1 MHRVVRAARGL
12 VGSHGIAPSLPSLGS
27 TSHLRPISRSGASP
41 IQSTPRSPRLTSQIS
56 SWAFHMS
63 AEPVEKRA
71 DDHDASPTL
80 TLLSD
85 EVSTLRSAS
94 SLPKGVD
101 CLSDPTPA
109 RYVSTFEEDDDTE
122 GRALAPQP
130 RPGRRSV
137 ARPRAY
143 PRQRRLGVRYEY
155 VQLPRP
161 VHLRLELP
169 ARTARRARSLQ
180 GAPPPSRRRKGSRR
194 DLLPPPITSRRPPS
208 SASPTKRAARRS
220 SRG

>member
-1 MHRVVRAARGL
+1 
-12 VGSHGIAPSLPSLGS
+12 
-27 TSHLRPISRSGASP
+27 
-41 IQSTPRSPRLTSQIS
+41 
-56 SWAFHMS
+56 MS

-122 GRALAPQP
+122 GRALAPNTDPAGGQWH
-130 RPGRRSV
+130 V
-137 ARPRAY
+137 HARIRGNDGSGYDTSGSDYLVRFTFDSNY
-143 PRQRRLGVRYEY
+143 P
-155 VQLPRP
+155 
-161 VHLRLELP
+161 H
-169 ARTARRARSLQ
+169 
-180 GAPPPSRRRKGSRR
+180 APPDVHVLSKVHHLLVDEEREVAGIFFHS
-194 DLLPPPITSRRPPS
+194 DNLPPT
-208 SASPTKRAARRS
+208 AV
-220 SRG
+220 